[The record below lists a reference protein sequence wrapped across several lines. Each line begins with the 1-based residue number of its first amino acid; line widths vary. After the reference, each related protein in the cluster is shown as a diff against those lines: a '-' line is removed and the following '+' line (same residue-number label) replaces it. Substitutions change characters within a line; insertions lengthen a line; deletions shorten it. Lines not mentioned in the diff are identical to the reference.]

1 MTDTSLKVYENV
13 TPYWN
18 HMVLKVCLPD
28 DDKNGKDLKDYQSH
42 ITDFENPPP
51 PILIDS
57 SI

>member
-28 DDKNGKDLKDYQSH
+28 DDKNVKDLKDYQSH

-51 PILIDS
+51 PNFDR
-57 SI
+57 